1 MFNGLPKKSNTRKDF
16 MEFCKKE
23 YDFIPKMKKKKKKND
38 IGCSSLI
45 QSTRNPHY
53 YKVLLILC
61 PVWPTQQTTCPNGN
75 QSGFLSNSAYI
86 IIISV
91 SFDTGKHTFEMFIE
105 IMEEVIVAI
114 FPIAILQSVIQ
125 YTFSVESLN
134 DAILGDDHKI
144 KYIENPFD
152 EGLLHKTGYTGYFS
166 KLTIPDNDCR
176 YCILP
181 DHYFLIIYENI
192 NCIEKEIKEF
202 DGVRKGYSRLK
213 VYLKSTLIKFL
224 KI

>member
-1 MFNGLPKKSNTRKDF
+1 MFNGLSKKSNTRKDF

-23 YDFIPKMKKKKKKND
+23 IIGFMSIKKKTYAFSQQEILTTIKSY
-38 IGCSSLI
+38 SSYV
-45 QSTRNPHY
+45 R
-53 YKVLLILC
+53 
-61 PVWPTQQTTCPNGN
+61 TTCPNGN

-166 KLTIPDNDCR
+166 KLTIPENDCR

-202 DGVRKGYSRLK
+202 DGVRKGYYRLK